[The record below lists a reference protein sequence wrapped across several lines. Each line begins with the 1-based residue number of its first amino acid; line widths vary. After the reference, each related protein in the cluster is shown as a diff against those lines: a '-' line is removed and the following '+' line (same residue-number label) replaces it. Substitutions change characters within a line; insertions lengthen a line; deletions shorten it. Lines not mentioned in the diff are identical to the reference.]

1 MRTLAIVSQKG
12 GVGKSM
18 LARQLAV
25 IAGETQPVILIDRD
39 AKQGT
44 TTKWWHR
51 RQKLDPAP
59 DTPTLLDLEGQQLPS
74 VIAALK
80 RKPGVT
86 FIDTR
91 PAVEE
96 PEAEAAR
103 VSDLV
108 LVPVGTSL
116 DDLEAVGDTLKMV
129 RRIGRRTV
137 IIVNAAKNEARAKD
151 TRAALAAYPFAVCPA
166 HLTDRSAFLDA
177 TTEGRGVSEM
187 QGAGARAAE
196 AELRAV
202 WKWILEQ
209 GEE

>member
-1 MRTLAIVSQKG
+1 MEYKSLGRTGVKVSVIGLGTMTFGRQADEAEAAAIVDRA
-12 GVGKSM
+12 
-18 LARQLAV
+18 LAA
-25 IAGETQPVILIDRD
+25 
-39 AKQGT
+39 
-44 TTKWWHR
+44 
-51 RQKLDPAP
+51 
-59 DTPTLLDLEGQQLPS
+59 
-74 VIAALK
+74 
-80 RKPGVT
+80 GVT

-129 RRIGRRTV
+129 RRIGRKTV

-202 WKWILEQ
+202 WQWILEQ

>member
-1 MRTLAIVSQKG
+1 MRTYAIVSQKG

-25 IAGETQPVILIDRD
+25 VAGETGPAILIDRD

-59 DTPTLLDLEGQQLPS
+59 DTPTLLDLEGQNLHS
-74 VIAALK
+74 VIAALR
-80 RKPGVT
+80 RKAGVA

-103 VSDLV
+103 VADLV
-108 LVPVGTSL
+108 IVPVGASL

-129 RRIGRRTV
+129 RRIGRKTV
-137 IIVNAAKNEARAKD
+137 IVVNAARNEARAKD
-151 TRAALAAYPFAVCPA
+151 TRAALAAYPFAVCPV
-166 HLTDRSAFLDA
+166 HLTDRTAFLDA
-177 TTEGRGVSEM
+177 TTEGRWVSEM

-196 AELRAV
+196 AELRGV
-202 WKWILEQ
+202 WQWIVER
-209 GEE
+209 GDE

>member
-1 MRTLAIVSQKG
+1 MRTFAIVSQKG

-25 IAGETQPVILIDRD
+25 VAGETQPVILIDRD

-44 TTKWWHR
+44 TSKWWHR
-51 RQKLDPAP
+51 RQKLDPPP
-59 DTPTLLDLEGQQLPS
+59 DTPTLLDIEGQTLLS
-74 VIAALK
+74 VVAALK
-80 RKPGVT
+80 RKAGVT

-103 VSDLV
+103 VADLV
-108 LVPVGTSL
+108 IVPVGASL

-129 RRIGRRTV
+129 RRIGRQTV
-137 IIVNAAKNEARAKD
+137 IVVNGARNDARAKD
-151 TRAALAAYPFAVCPA
+151 TRAALAAYPFAVCPT
-166 HLTDRSAFLDA
+166 HLTDRTAFLDA

-202 WKWILEQ
+202 WQWIMSQE
-209 GEE
+209 GE